1 MSLYGVVESFP
12 CLGSEVGPHQ
22 TLAGGTLVGDEAGNH
37 DRLEDQEDQDHG
49 CTLEWEGENE
59 ASWQQREV
67 ESHCADTDGEESV
80 ETWNERKTASENA
93 MANASHA
100 F

>member
-1 MSLYGVVESFP
+1 MSLYGVVETFP

-22 TLAGGTLVGDEAGNH
+22 TSAKGTLVGDEAGNP
-37 DRLEDQEDQDHG
+37 DRLEDQDHG
-49 CTLEWEGENE
+49 CTLEWEGESE
-59 ASWQQREV
+59 ASWQRMEV

-80 ETWNERKTASENA
+80 ETWNERKTANENA